1 MSHFAKLDSNNVVTE
16 VIKSEQ
22 DFINSGAVGDSFL
35 WVQTSYNGNFRGR
48 FAQMGGTYD
57 KVNEVFIDAKPF
69 ASWTLDSSFE
79 WQPPVARPSDM
90 DEVPYRWSESTY
102 QADNTAGWVSTA

>member
-1 MSHFAKLDSNNVVTE
+1 MSHFAKLDSNNTIIE
-16 VIKSEQ
+16 VIKAEQ
-22 DFINSGAVGDSFL
+22 DFINSGTVGDSFL

-48 FAQMGGTYD
+48 FAQIGGTYD
-57 KVNEVFIDAKPF
+57 KVNDVFIDLKPF
-69 ASWTLDSSFE
+69 ASWTLDSDFE
-79 WQPPVARPSDM
+79 WQPPVVGPSDM